1 LAVAVTVLP
10 VVVLAVLQVLTLRS
24 AVLHLPVAV
33 VVQLKPSTLGTEVL
47 EVAQIVLLLET
58 EILLALH
65 RLKEAMAAHRLVH
78 PVLLEQAVAVHLRL
92 EQILQVA
99 Q

>member
-58 EILLALH
+58 EILPALH

>member
-10 VVVLAVLQVLTLRS
+10 VVVLAVLQAPTLLS
-24 AVLHLPVAV
+24 AVSHLPVVA
-33 VVQLKPSTLGTEVL
+33 VVQLRESTLVTEVL

-58 EILLALH
+58 EILPALH

-78 PVLLEQAVAVHLRL
+78 PVVLEQAVAVHLRL

>member
-1 LAVAVTVLP
+1 MLP

-58 EILLALH
+58 EILPALH

>member
-1 LAVAVTVLP
+1 VVAVTVLP
-10 VVVLAVLQVLTLRS
+10 VVVLVVLRVLTLRS

-33 VVQLKPSTLGTEVL
+33 VVQLRESTLVTAALV
-47 EVAQIVLLLET
+47 VAQIVLLLET
-58 EILLALH
+58 EILPALH
-65 RLKEAMAAHRLVH
+65 RLKATMAGHLHHQMQA
-78 PVLLEQAVAVHLRL
+78 LEVVVHLRL